1 MNWTSAIYSLILPS
15 GSIIFAWAI
24 FQPSQSPTQPLLPNR
39 SSTRIAWKNKYEYT
53 CRNEWKY
60 GWWGEQESWKDE
72 RTVHPILEYYPSY
85 LSTSNKNGRSIL
97 SITKFLLLN
106 NQTIISGN
114 DGENT
119 KKKTG
124 GRKQGEQRQAA
135 HWAKSEMPISVRCG
149 DTITTMYRI
158 AVKEN
163 EKKIVDLNPLAKQGC
178 HAATMKAN
186 RTHDKSCLTNFVQFG
201 PIPGDGYL

>member
-24 FQPSQSPTQPLLPNR
+24 FQPPQSPTQPLLPNR

-60 GWWGEQESWKDE
+60 GWWGEQVSWKDE

-114 DGENT
+114 DDENT
-119 KKKTG
+119 KKN
-124 GRKQGEQRQAA
+124 RGEKARRTTPSSPLSEVGDAYIGPLWRYDYDDVSYCSEGEWEKNCGPESISQARVSCCNYE
-135 HWAKSEMPISVRCG
+135 SE
-149 DTITTMYRI
+149 
-158 AVKEN
+158 
-163 EKKIVDLNPLAKQGC
+163 
-178 HAATMKAN
+178 
-186 RTHDKSCLTNFVQFG
+186 
-201 PIPGDGYL
+201 

>member
-114 DGENT
+114 DDENT
-119 KKKTG
+119 KKKQG
-124 GRKQGEQRQAA
+124 GE
-135 HWAKSEMPISVRCG
+135 S
-149 DTITTMYRI
+149 
-158 AVKEN
+158 KEN
-163 EKKIVDLNPLAKQGC
+163 NAKQP
-178 HAATMKAN
+178 TE
-186 RTHDKSCLTNFVQFG
+186 RSRRCLYRSAVEIRLRRCIVLQWRRMRKKLWTW
-201 PIPGDGYL
+201 IH